1 MAPKIAIVFYSM
13 YGHIRQLAEAEK
25 KGIEKAG
32 GSVDLFQIAETL
44 PADALAAL
52 GAPAQSSDIPV
63 LAGSEGP
70 KTLESY
76 DAILMGIPTRYGN
89 FPAQWKA
96 FWDRTGGQW
105 ANGLYHGKL
114 AGLFVSTGTLGG
126 GQESTAIAAMS
137 TLAHHGFIYVPLG
150 YAKAPAQLMS
160 LTEVHGGSP
169 WGAGTFSAADG
180 SRQPSAL
187 ELEIAE
193 AQGAYFYSVAAKHF
207 G

>member
-1 MAPKIAIVFYSM
+1 MPQYST
-13 YGHIRQLAEAEK
+13 YGHIRQLVEAEK

-32 GSVDLFQIAETL
+32 GSVDVFQIAETL
-44 PADALAAL
+44 PKEALAAM
-52 GAPAQSSDIPV
+52 GAPGPSPDHPILDGA
-63 LAGSEGP
+63 EGP
-70 KTLESY
+70 KTLEAY
-76 DAILMGIPTRYGN
+76 DAILLGIPTRYGN
-89 FPAQWKA
+89 FPSQWRA

-105 ANGLYHGKL
+105 ATGKYHGKL
-114 AGLFVSTGTLGG
+114 AGLFVSSGTLGG

-150 YAKAPAQLMS
+150 YPPAADKLMS
-160 LTEVHGGSP
+160 LAEVHGGSP

-180 SRQPSAL
+180 SRMPSTL

-207 G
+207 H